1 MRFVIKF
8 FDRLEDH
15 VRGGLSRFPLVYSLI
30 GGTGVILFW
39 RGIWH
44 TADNLQVMTSWGK
57 VLFSGPGSTILG
69 LLILL
74 MTGLFVSVFIGDQI
88 IMSGLKHDKKLIE
101 KSEDE
106 IEEELVELQKEKQI
120 LQKIEI
126 SLEKM
131 QEDKN

>member
-15 VRGGLSRFPLVYSLI
+15 VRGGLSRFPLIYSLI

-44 TADNLQVMTSWGK
+44 TADYLQKTTPWGK
-57 VLFSGPGSTILG
+57 VIFSGPGSTILG
-69 LLILL
+69 LIILL

-120 LQKIEI
+120 LHKIEN